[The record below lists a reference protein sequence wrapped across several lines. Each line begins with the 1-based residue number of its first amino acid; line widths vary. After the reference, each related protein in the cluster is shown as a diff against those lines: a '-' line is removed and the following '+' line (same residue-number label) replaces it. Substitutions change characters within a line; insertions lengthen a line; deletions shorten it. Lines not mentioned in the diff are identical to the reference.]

1 MHSALR
7 FRAARGRAAL
17 GLAWVALA
25 PLAAAPPPTELPE
38 LRPPPEYF
46 PGAAHDPAVPAP
58 EAVLGF
64 KVGQRAATPAEIERC
79 LRAWTAAAPD
89 RTRLVEYARSHEGR
103 PLHYVV
109 VTAPQHLA
117 RLDQIQ
123 ADLARF
129 ADPRQTSDAEA
140 EKLLD
145 TLRAV
150 AWLAYTIHGDET
162 EGSDAAL
169 AVLYHLIAGTDPD
182 VARLREDLVIIVD
195 PLMNP
200 DGRERFVKMIAEHR
214 GAQPNVDDQALVHD
228 GYWPYGR
235 GNHYLFDLNRD
246 WLWAVH
252 PESRGRLRE
261 VARWNP
267 VLFVDAH
274 GMGSQDTHLFS
285 PPREPI
291 NPHIPASRARWC
303 ELFARDQAAAFDRH
317 GLVYYTGEWHEEW
330 YPGYSDAYV
339 SYRGAVGILYEQAR
353 IAEDGVRR
361 PEGRILSYG
370 ESVQHHVIGSLA
382 NLRTARAHARDLLRE
397 LRANRLRALDPAGP
411 YAHRTFAVLPN
422 TNASR
427 LRVLTELLQLHGLEL
442 YRAARPFT
450 AAAATNHLGQL
461 VTAPNLPAGTLLI
474 PNRQP
479 LGHLVAAALEFDPR
493 LSDQALREERRDL
506 LRTGRSRLYDTTAWN
521 LTMFFGLDAL
531 ALAGDLPPGAEPY
544 REPEPAPAPA
554 AAPAQP
560 VAYVFDGAD
569 DLSVPAAARLLER
582 GVQVRVADKDFVLD
596 QTPFARGSVV
606 VTRLDNR
613 TFAGDLAATV
623 DRTANELGLGAVA
636 VTSGLGAGDLPD
648 LGGRHFRR
656 LEPPR
661 IGLLGR
667 GRFDF
672 TDFGSLWHTLDQ
684 RLGIRHST
692 LEDGAALDLAR
703 YNVLIL
709 PHAWSGTN
717 LLSRD
722 ALKEWVRGGGTLI
735 AIGSSVGP
743 YIAEAAAFS
752 KVRRLPD
759 VLGRLAEYE
768 LAILREWLARDLR
781 AHHVPPEQL
790 WTHQPTPG
798 LRYPWQAAGGAHPE
812 EKELKRRDAWQ
823 DLFMPQGAL
832 LAGRVDTNH
841 WLTFGCPEPIPLLA
855 DRRSVLMAAGDVE
868 APIRYGYL
876 VATNAPTNSPSGGAQ
891 ASVPEVQASGSV
903 VQASGSVVQA
913 SGSEVQASGLP
924 SSGQQV
930 AANSTGT
937 SEISGPAGAP
947 AGASKD
953 KPEPPRIG
961 WAATPPGTTLYLRMS
976 GLLWPEAAHRIA
988 HTAWVTRES
997 YGRGQIILFATPP
1010 TFRGSI
1016 RATMRVFLNAAVYGP
1031 GLGANHPL
1039 RP

>member
-1 MHSALR
+1 MHSPLR
-7 FRAARGRAAL
+7 LRAAAGWTATWLAWAAL
-17 GLAWVALA
+17 L
-25 PLAAAPPPTELPE
+25 PLPAAPPPTELPE
-38 LRPPPEYF
+38 LRPPPDYF
-46 PGAAHDPAVPAP
+46 PGAAYDPAVPAP

-103 PLHYVV
+103 PLHYVI
-109 VTAPQHLA
+109 VTAPRHLN
-117 RLDQIQ
+117 RLEALQT
-123 ADLARF
+123 DLARF
-129 ADPRQTSDAEA
+129 ADPRQTSEAEA
-140 EKLLD
+140 EKLLE
-145 TLRAV
+145 TLPAV
-150 AWLAYTIHGDET
+150 VWLAYTIHGDET

-169 AVLYHLIAGTDPD
+169 AVLHHLIAGTDPE
-182 VARLREDLVIIVD
+182 VARLRDELVIVLD

-200 DGRERFVKMIAEHR
+200 DGRERFVQMIATHR
-214 GAQPNVDDQALVHD
+214 GAQPNVDDQALVHG

-261 VARWNP
+261 LARWNP
-267 VLFVDAH
+267 VLLVDAH

-291 NPHIPASRARWC
+291 NPHLPASRAHWG
-303 ELFARDQAAAFDRH
+303 EIFARDQAAAFDRH

-330 YPGYSDAYV
+330 YPGYASAYA

-370 ESVQHHVIGSLA
+370 ESVHHHVLGSLA
-382 NLRTARAHARDLLRE
+382 NLRTAQVHARALLRE
-397 LRANRLRALDPAGP
+397 LRRNRQVALDPAGP
-411 YAHRTFAVLPN
+411 YAQRTFAVLPSAN
-422 TNASR
+422 TSR
-427 LRVLTELLQLHGLEL
+427 QRDLADLLLLHGFEV
-442 YRAARPFT
+442 YETDRPVAVT
-450 AAAATNHLGQL
+450 TATNPLGQTL
-461 VTAPNLPAGTLLI
+461 APTNLPPGTLLI

-479 LGHLVAAALEFDPR
+479 LGHLVAAALDFDPR
-493 LSDQALREERRDL
+493 LSAQALREERQDL
-506 LRTGRSRLYDTTAWN
+506 LRRGRSRLYDTTAWN
-521 LTMFFGLDAL
+521 LTLCFGLEAWTL
-531 ALAGDLPPGAEPY
+531 AQELPPHGIAPY
-544 REPEPAPAPA
+544 RPQTPPAGVTRPDAV
-554 AAPAQP
+554 P
-560 VAYVFDGAD
+560 VAYVFEGAD
-569 DLSVPAAARLLER
+569 DLSVTAAARLLER
-582 GVQVRVADKDFVLD
+582 GVQVRVAEKAFVFD
-596 QTPFARGSVV
+596 QTAFARGSVV
-606 VTRLDNR
+606 ITRLDNR
-613 TFAGDLAATV
+613 TFPGDLAAAV
-623 DRTANELGLGAVA
+623 DRTARELGLRAVA

-661 IGLLGR
+661 LGLVGR

-717 LLSRD
+717 LLNRD
-722 ALKEWVRGGGTLI
+722 ALREWVRGGGTLI
-735 AIGSSVGP
+735 AIGSSTGP
-743 YIAEAAAFS
+743 YTTEAAAFS

-759 VLGRLAEYE
+759 VLGRLADYE
-768 LAILREWLARDLR
+768 RVILREWLARDPR
-781 AHHVPPEQL
+781 ALELPPDQL
-790 WTHQPTPG
+790 WAHQPALKLT
-798 LRYPWQAAGGAHPE
+798 YPWQAAGGPHPE
-812 EKELKRRDAWQ
+812 EKELQRRDAWQ
-823 DLFMPQGAL
+823 ALFMPQGAL

-841 WLTFGCPEPIPLLA
+841 WLTFGCTEPLPLLA
-855 DRRSVLMAAGDVE
+855 DHRSLLMAADDVE

-876 VATNAPTNSPSGGAQ
+876 VASDPPTPPPPA
-891 ASVPEVQASGSV
+891 
-903 VQASGSVVQA
+903 
-913 SGSEVQASGLP
+913 
-924 SSGQQV
+924 
-930 AANSTGT
+930 
-937 SEISGPAGAP
+937 AGANETSAP
-947 AGASKD
+947 AAAAKD

-997 YGRGQIILFATPP
+997 FGRGQIICFATSP
-1010 TFRGSI
+1010 TFRGST
-1016 RATMRVFLNAAVYGP
+1016 RAAMRVFLNAAVYGP
-1031 GLGANHPL
+1031 GLGASHPL

>member
-1 MHSALR
+1 MHYTLRSWPCLLACLSAL
-7 FRAARGRAAL
+7 AVPTGLPRAAL
-17 GLAWVALA
+17 
-25 PLAAAPPPTELPE
+25 PPTELKD
-38 LRPPPEYF
+38 LAPPPDFF
-46 PGAAHDPAVPAP
+46 PGARYDPAIPTP
-58 EAVLGF
+58 ETVLGF
-64 KVGQRAATPAEIERC
+64 KPGQRAATPAEIERC
-79 LRAWTAAAPD
+79 LKAWTTAAPD

-103 PLHYVV
+103 PLYYVV
-109 VTAPQHLA
+109 VTAPRHLS
-117 RLDQIQ
+117 RLDAIQ

-129 ADPRQTSDAEA
+129 ADPRQTTDAEA
-140 EKLLD
+140 EKLLEA
-145 TLRAV
+145 LPAP

-246 WLWAVH
+246 MLWAVH

-291 NPHIPASRARWC
+291 NPHIPASRARWS
-303 ELFARDQAAAFDRH
+303 ELFARDQATAFDRH

-330 YPGYSDAYV
+330 YPGYTDAYA

-382 NLRTARAHARDLLRE
+382 NLTTARAHARALLCD
-397 LRANRLRALDPAGP
+397 LRANRRAALDPAGP
-411 YAHRTFAVLPN
+411 YAHRTIAVLPSA
-422 TNASR
+422 NASR
-427 LRVLTELLQLHGLEL
+427 LRALTELLQLHGLEL
-442 YRAARPFT
+442 YRAARSFT
-450 AAAATNHLGQL
+450 AAAATNQLGQL
-461 VTAPNLPAGTLLI
+461 VTATNLPAGTLLI

-493 LSDQALREERRDL
+493 LSDQALREERREL
-506 LRTGRSRLYDTTAWN
+506 LRWGRSRLYDTTAWN

-531 ALAGDLPPGAEPY
+531 SLAGDLPVEAEPF
-544 REPEPAPAPA
+544 REPGPAPAPA
-554 AAPAQP
+554 ATPSQP
-560 VAYVFDGAD
+560 VAHVFDGAD
-569 DLSVPAAARLLER
+569 DLSVTAAARLLER
-582 GVQVRVADKDFVLD
+582 GVQVRVAEKDFAFD
-596 QTPFARGSVV
+596 GTRFARGSVV

-613 TFAGDLAATV
+613 TFAGDLAAV
-623 DRTANELGLGAVA
+623 VEQTARELGLPAVA
-636 VTSGLGAGDLPD
+636 VASGLGAGDLPD

-661 IGLLGR
+661 IALVGR

-672 TDFGSLWHTLDQ
+672 TDYGALWHTLDH
-684 RLGIRHST
+684 RLGIRHSH
-692 LEDGAALDLAR
+692 LEDGAAPDLAR

-709 PHAWSGTN
+709 PNAWSGTN

-735 AIGSSVGP
+735 AIGSSTTRFT
-743 YIAEAAAFS
+743 AEEAAFS

-759 VLGRLAEYE
+759 VLGRLADYE
-768 LAILREWLARDLR
+768 LAILREWLARDPR
-781 AHHVPPEQL
+781 AHEVPAGQL
-790 WTHQPTPG
+790 WAHQPSPR

-823 DLFMPQGAL
+823 ALFMPQGAV

-841 WLTFGCPEPIPLLA
+841 WLTFGCTEPFPLLA
-855 DRRSVLMAAGDVE
+855 DRRSELMAADEVE

-876 VATNAPTNSPSGGAQ
+876 VATNAPTNSLADGGQ
-891 ASVPEVQASGSV
+891 ASNPDVQASGAV
-903 VQASGSVVQA
+903 VQASGQPF
-913 SGSEVQASGLP
+913 SGPVVQASGLP
-924 SSGQQV
+924 SSGQQ
-930 AANSTGT
+930 AAAPSAGTGET
-937 SEISGPAGAP
+937 SGPAGAP
-947 AGASKD
+947 AGTSKD

-988 HTAWVTRES
+988 HTAWVTREGF
-997 YGRGQIILFATPP
+997 GRGQIILFATPP
-1010 TFRGSI
+1010 TFRGAT
-1016 RATMRVFLNAAVYGP
+1016 RGTMRVFLNAVVYGP
-1031 GLGANHPL
+1031 GLGASHPL